1 MGISYHQ
8 TPRWECTAI
17 YASIPKNL
25 DAKAQTCI
33 STLPMKITNSCK
45 CSPML
50 KSHSFF
56 QSFLRQ
62 IIIINQQHYILYQ
75 TTQIRNDKQRESTIK
90 YQIHRGF
97 ILTAWSNNPIDQ
109 ADEPLKKKKGVL
121 GDWKR
126 IEKDGYHMM
135 AHKPFPVTVCHR
147 LGWCIVTPL
156 YVVLCPWPPP
166 PISPRQSN
174 PSVCPWR
181 KSSFAKLWPMRTEKC

>member
-1 MGISYHQ
+1 
-8 TPRWECTAI
+8 
-17 YASIPKNL
+17 
-25 DAKAQTCI
+25 
-33 STLPMKITNSCK
+33 MKITNSCK

-109 ADEPLKKKKGVL
+109 ADEPPKKKGFGRLKENWKGWLPHDGAQALSGDSMPSL
-121 GDWKR
+121 G
-126 IEKDGYHMM
+126 MM
-135 AHKPFPVTVCHR
+135 HCYAFVCSAVSMASSSH
-147 LGWCIVTPL
+147 L
-156 YVVLCPWPPP
+156 
-166 PISPRQSN
+166 S
-174 PSVCPWR
+174 PSVQP
-181 KSSFAKLWPMRTEKC
+181 